1 VLLWGYSEIV
11 IFNHKPIYLDHQATT
26 SLDERVLAA
35 MLPYFSQHFGNSA
48 SGSHLYGWSAA
59 AAVDLARAQV
69 ATAIGAH
76 PSDIIF
82 TSGATEANNLAIKG
96 IAEAYLDQGR
106 HIITVQTEH
115 RSVLEPCGYLEKLG
129 FTVTYLPVNENGLLA
144 IDRFQAALRPDTILV
159 SVMIANNEIGVL
171 QPIAE
176 IATICQQQH
185 IIFHTD
191 AAQGVGKI
199 PIDVQTCPI
208 DLLSITGHKVGG
220 PKGIGAL
227 YVRPSVRLAPQ
238 LMGGGQERGLRAGTL
253 PTPQIVGLGTAIELA
268 VSEQPLEAVRLLML
282 RDDLWQQLQQL
293 PDVCLNGDG
302 GQRLPDN
309 LNVSFAGVSTNE
321 LLRELQPVVALS
333 AGSACSSGQAS
344 HVLRAIGQLPTVASL
359 RFSLGKSTTAAEIDQ
374 VAAAVQQAVKKLRN

>member
-59 AAVDLARAQV
+59 AAVDLARGQV
-69 ATAIGAH
+69 AKSIGAH

-96 IAEAYLDQGR
+96 IAEAYLEQGR

-115 RSVLEPCGYLEKLG
+115 RSVLEPCHYLEKLG

-144 IDRFQAALRPDTILV
+144 IDRFQSALRPDTILV

-171 QPIAE
+171 QPISE

-238 LMGGGQERGLRAGTL
+238 LIGGGQERGLRAGTL

-268 VSEQPLEAVRLLML
+268 VSEQPLEAKRLRLL

-293 PDVCLNGDG
+293 PDVRLNGDL

-321 LLRELQPVVALS
+321 LLRELQPIVALS

-374 VAAAVQQAVKKLRN
+374 VAAVVQQAVKKLRN